1 MPRPGR
7 NFRTAAVIRQS
18 NIKRKKRVYDEEAD
32 DSVSADPHLSWR
44 TNGYFLV
51 TCFAAGLVD
60 TVFAVIFG
68 MLTFVW
74 TPAFFSIAAVFLA
87 VRSMYIITL
96 PFLICRPGEIAINYV
111 DSGPVMLA
119 FYLFMPFGESAWFLY
134 FRVLTGL
141 VPLFLIPLSV
151 LAEILMFVTETT
163 ILFLL
168 GPAVAVIVALES
180 FAVLYLVVR
189 IGLFVPIDDDADS

>member
-1 MPRPGR
+1 MPRPQR
-7 NFRTAAVIRQS
+7 NFRVAMTARQN

-32 DSVSADPHLSWR
+32 TSTSEPHLSWR

-87 VRSMYIITL
+87 VRSMYIIAL

-111 DSGPVMLA
+111 ESGPIMLA
-119 FYLFMPFGESAWFLY
+119 FHLFMPFGESAWFLY
-134 FRVLTGL
+134 FRVLTGI

-168 GPAVAVIVALES
+168 GPAIAVIVALES
-180 FAVLYLVVR
+180 FAILYLIVR
-189 IGLFVPIDDDADS
+189 VGLFVPIEEDDDT